1 MNKIPVSVLGA
12 TGVVG
17 QRFVRRLASHPYFE
31 LQFIAASER
40 NAGKAYAEACEW
52 RLPGLPYAGFAEQK
66 LVACDPGM
74 AAAPIVFSALDAN
87 SAKDIEPLFAAAGS
101 LVFSNAAAFRMEEDV
116 PLVIP
121 EINPDH
127 LQLLHVQRTRRGWSG
142 GIVCNPNCT
151 TTIALGAIGP
161 LHHKFGA
168 EGILVTSMQ
177 ALSGAGYPGVS
188 AMDSTGNVIP
198 YIAGEE
204 AKVEAETRR
213 ILGKLSGNSVVDADF
228 LISAQCNRVPVMD
241 GHTICLSLMLAG
253 RPDAEDIAL
262 ALERFVP
269 TTANL
274 DLPSA
279 PKRFINLRQEQNR
292 PQPRRDVEDDS
303 GMTMHIGR
311 IRSCPV
317 MGTKMVVLGHNV
329 ERGAAGGSILNA
341 ELAVRK
347 GFLPGFNPA
356 DISRI
361 ADLDTMTDTL
371 GMMAQQPRNL
381 QELHYTKL
389 AQTPKTNGQDATASS
404 NVREKELEIWT

>member
-1 MNKIPVSVLGA
+1 MNRIPVSVLGA

-17 QRFVRRLASHPYFE
+17 QRFVRRLASHPYFD

-40 NAGKAYAEACEW
+40 NVGKSYEEACEW
-52 RLPGLPYAGFAEQK
+52 RLSGQPYAGFGKQK
-66 LVACDPGM
+66 LVACDPAV
-74 AAAPIVFSALDAN
+74 AATPIVFSALDA
-87 SAKDIEPLFAAAGS
+87 SPARDIEPRFAAAGS
-101 LVFSNAAAFRMEEDV
+101 LVFSNASAFRMEEDV

-127 LQLLHVQRTRRGWSG
+127 LALLHIQRSRRGWTG

-161 LHHKFGA
+161 LHRVFGA

-188 AMDSTGNVIP
+188 AMDATGNVIP
-198 YIAGEE
+198 YISGEE

-213 ILGKLSGNSVVDADF
+213 ILGTLTGDTVTDAEF
-228 LISAQCNRVPVMD
+228 PISAQCNRVPVLD
-241 GHTICLSLMLAG
+241 GHTICLSLRLSGSPAA
-253 RPDAEDIAL
+253 AEIAA
-262 ALERFVP
+262 ALENFIPRTMP
-269 TTANL
+269 L

-279 PKRFINLRQEQNR
+279 PNRFIQLRQEQDR
-292 PQPRRDVEDDS
+292 PQPRRDVEDDC

-317 MGTKMVVLGHNV
+317 MGAKMVVLGHNV

-341 ELAVRK
+341 ELAVE
-347 GFLPGFNPA
+347 GGYLPGFRIDSNLEAARSQGRQKEEPKSFRDLQYTNLIPA
-356 DISRI
+356 LETRSHDGNVS
-361 ADLDTMTDTL
+361 
-371 GMMAQQPRNL
+371 G
-381 QELHYTKL
+381 
-389 AQTPKTNGQDATASS
+389 NGNQ
-404 NVREKELEIWT
+404 KECEICT

>member
-17 QRFVRRLASHPYFE
+17 QRFIRRLASHPYFD

-40 NAGKAYAEACEW
+40 NVGKTYSQACEW
-52 RLPGLPYAGFAEQK
+52 RLSGLPYAGFANHK
-66 LVACDPGM
+66 LVACDPDM
-74 AAAPIVFSALDAN
+74 AHTPIVFSALDAT
-87 SAKDIEPLFAAAGS
+87 SARDIEPLFATAGS
-101 LVFSNAAAFRMEEDV
+101 LVFSNAAAFRMEADV
-116 PLVIP
+116 PLVVP

-127 LQLLHVQRTRRGWSG
+127 LALLHLQRIRRGWTG

-161 LHHKFGA
+161 LHRAFGA
-168 EGILVTSMQ
+168 EGVLVTSMQ

-188 AMDSTGNVIP
+188 SMDSTGNVIP

-204 AKVEAETRR
+204 SKVEAETRR
-213 ILGKLSGNSVVDADF
+213 ILGILSGDSVIDAEF
-228 LISAQCNRVPVMD
+228 PISAQCNRVPVLD
-241 GHTICLSLMLAG
+241 GHTICLSLKLSGNPEA
-253 RPDAEDIAL
+253 ADIAA

-269 TTANL
+269 GTSTL

-279 PKRFINLRQEQNR
+279 PERFILLRHEQDR

-317 MGTKMVVLGHNV
+317 MGAKLVVLGHNV
-329 ERGAAGGSILNA
+329 ERGAAGGSLLNA
-341 ELAVRK
+341 ELAVER
-347 GFLPGFNPA
+347 GYLPGFWIN
-356 DISRI
+356 SRQG
-361 ADLDTMTDTL
+361 ASSQEDRY
-371 GMMAQQPRNL
+371 AREPRTFRELQYTNL
-381 QELHYTKL
+381 IHLPESRSQE
-389 AQTPKTNGQDATASS
+389 DTASS
-404 NVREKELEIWT
+404 NGREKECEIWT